1 MKKWKCPHCK
11 KQIRAIGSEVT
22 HRCPSNKNK
31 VTAFEL
37 IEETENQE

>member
-1 MKKWKCPHCK
+1 MKLWRCKFCK

-22 HRCPSNKNK
+22 HRCPSNRNI

-37 IEETENQE
+37 VQEKETEQ